1 MDFQS
6 IFIIVLG
13 FMALSYAEANK
24 HNFVQ
29 CKRTY
34 KKIGCFSQA
43 HTISKIPLLT
53 YRDETS
59 SYYNGT
65 LIDWANFKASLHS
78 LACECHEIAKKQQL
92 RYFAIRYWGE
102 CWGGKDTNAL
112 DELVTKGHGASTKC
126 ANVDYQQCTDHSGG
140 TECVGQEFAEYM
152 YLITDESDT
161 SVNGGYTEWTEFS
174 KCSLTCGIGVSI
186 RERTCTNPMPK
197 GNGKDCTGLGPNT
210 ETRECKLADC
220 PIDGGYTQWSMFEQ
234 CSVSCGIGVMKR
246 SRYCTN
252 PRPEH
257 GGKMCSDGAIEI
269 EAKPCRPK
277 ECPVNGGLSE
287 WSTPSS
293 CSVTCGEG
301 EATQTRTCTNPAPAH
316 GGNDCEGD
324 RKRTVKCNAPKL
336 CPVDG
341 GYTEWSM
348 FGPCSSLC
356 GLGTQTR
363 SRNCTNPI
371 PMHGGKICADGAVQ
385 VEGKSCKLK
394 ECPVDGQWGP
404 FTKYSECSASC
415 GFGNQTRSRRCDNP
429 APQHGGDNCLGDSI
443 QSRACKVEECPVNG
457 AFTQWSLFS
466 ACSKTCGEGVKS
478 RTRSCTNPEPQHGGD
493 ECNGP
498 VLDEQKCKVIDC
510 PVDGGLSS
518 WSIFGQCSK
527 TCGKGVQSRSRSC
540 TNPPPAHNGKEC
552 DGDLNE
558 QKDCFLKPCPID
570 GGYSDWSEFGECSK
584 TCGGGVQ
591 KRTRLC
597 NWPAPQYGGKDCQG
611 PKEEEKPC
619 SSNSCPVDGQW
630 GPFTKYSECSASCG
644 FGNQTRSRRCDN
656 PAPQHDGDN
665 CLGDNIQSRACKVKE
680 CPVDGGFTNWSPFTA
695 CSRTCGDGTQERTR
709 SCTNPSP
716 AHGGKECVGNTKESR
731 QCKVKECPVDGGLT
745 QWTPFGQ
752 CSTSCGDGMQSRTRS
767 CTNPP
772 PAHNGKEC
780 DGDVEEYQECK
791 LKECPVD
798 GGYSSWSSYSECS
811 EPCGDGLMTR
821 KRTCTNPSPAHGGK
835 QCQGATIE
843 EKQCKVK
850 ECPVDGGY
858 SSWSSYSEC
867 SEACGDGL
875 MTRKRTCTNPSPA
888 HGGKQCQG
896 ASTEE
901 KQCKVKECP
910 VNGGFSEWSSYGVC
924 SKTCG
929 GGTQERKRECNTPKP
944 AHGGENC
951 KGETQQSRTCKL
963 KECPV
968 DGGVSQW
975 SAFSKC
981 SKSCGVGEHERTRT
995 CTNPPPQHGGKECD
1009 EDLKEVQ
1016 ECQIKKCPVNGGYS
1030 DWSEFG
1036 ECSTECGPG
1045 VQSRERECNN
1055 PSPAHGGKGCVGE
1068 AKETRKCEDMPCPVD
1083 GGYSSWSSYSEC
1095 SEACGDG
1102 LMTRKRTCTNPSP
1115 AHGGKQCQGAS
1126 TEEKQCKVKECP
1138 VDGGFS
1144 SWSSYSKC
1152 SEPCGEGEKTRSR
1165 TCTNPS
1171 PAHGGKDCSGSKV
1184 QVSPCKVKECPV
1196 DGGYSSWS
1204 SYSECSKACGDGLM
1218 TRKRTCTKPSPA
1230 HGGKQCQGAS
1240 IEEERCKVKECPV
1253 DGGFS
1258 SWSLYGECS
1267 ELCGGGEQER
1277 SRTCTNPTP
1286 AHGGKDCE
1294 GKIEETRPCNTQ
1306 KCKVDGGY
1314 GPWSPYSAC
1323 SKPCGEGERYRTR
1336 KCVETRRDCSGPSR
1350 SVQKC
1355 KVKSCPVDGGFTN
1368 WSPFTACSRTCGVGT
1383 QERTRS
1389 CTNPSPAHG
1398 GKECVG
1404 NTKESKQCKV
1414 KDCPVDGGYS
1424 SWSSYS
1430 ECSEACGDGLMT
1442 RKRTCINPSP
1452 AHGGKQCQGAST
1464 EEKQCKVKECP
1475 VNGKWSSWGGYGGC
1489 SKRCGGGLQTR
1500 SRSCNNPAPAHSG
1513 NPCKGS
1519 STSSKRC
1526 NTHECPVNG
1535 NWGKWSGFG
1544 VCSKKC
1550 GGGTKSRSRRCN
1562 NSSPAHGGRKCSGS
1576 STQSAQCNTQHCR
1589 VDGGLSTWSAFSKC
1603 SKACGAGHTHRTRSC
1618 TNPSPA
1624 HGGKGCEGALVEK
1637 KSCKVKECPVNGNWG
1652 SWGSYGS
1659 CDNKCGGGVQER
1671 FRYCNNPAPA
1681 HGGKGCPGYAK
1692 MVRACNTHKCPVNG
1706 NWGKWG
1712 GFSSCNKR
1720 CGGGVQTRY
1729 RSCNNPTP
1737 AHGGKSCPGSH
1748 AHSQS
1753 CNTQKCPV
1761 NGNWGKWGGFSS
1773 CNKRCGGGLQTR
1785 YRSCNNPSPAHG
1797 GKSCPGSHAHSQ
1809 YCNTQ
1814 KCPVNGNWGKW
1825 GGFSSCNKRCGGG
1838 LQTRYRSCNNPT
1850 PAHGGKSCPGSPA
1863 HSRSCNTQKCPVN
1876 GNWGKWG
1883 GFSSCNKRCG
1893 GGLQTRY
1900 RSCNN
1905 PTPAHGGKSCPGSH
1919 AHSQSCNTHKCPVN
1933 GNWGSWGSYGSCNN
1947 KCGGGV
1953 QERFR
1958 YCNNPAPAHGGKG
1971 CPGYAKMVR
1980 ACNTHKCPV
1989 NGDWGKWGGFNS
2001 CNKRCG
2007 GGLQTRYRSCNNPTP
2022 AHGGKSC
2029 PGSPAHSQSCNTHK
2043 CPVNGNWGSWGSYGS
2058 CNNKCGGGVQE
2069 RFRYCNNP
2077 APAHGGKGCPGYA
2090 KMVRAC
2096 NTHKCPVN
2104 GNWGKW
2110 GGFSSCNKRCGG
2122 GLQTRYRSCNNPTP
2136 AHGGKSCPG
2145 SHAHSQSCNTK
2156 KCPVNGKWGSW
2167 GSYGSCNNKCGG
2179 GVQERFR
2186 YCNNPAPAHGGS
2198 GCPGYAKMVRA
2209 CNTHKCPVRGNWA
2222 RWATWG
2228 SCSKACGNGERRR
2241 YRACNNPAPAYGG
2254 PTCPGSNVHVQRCNT
2269 HGCRVNGNWGSW
2281 GSYGS
2286 CNNKCGGGVQERFR
2300 YCNNPSPAH
2309 GGSGCPGYAKMVR
2322 ACNTQRCSGWS
2333 GWGSWGACTLPCNG
2347 GIRFRFRNCPQRYCP
2362 GSQSSVGVCNLHRCS
2377 GK

>member
-1138 VDGGFS
+1138 V
-1144 SWSSYSKC
+1144 
-1152 SEPCGEGEKTRSR
+1152 
-1165 TCTNPS
+1165 
-1171 PAHGGKDCSGSKV
+1171 
-1184 QVSPCKVKECPV
+1184 
-1196 DGGYSSWS
+1196 
-1204 SYSECSKACGDGLM
+1204 
-1218 TRKRTCTKPSPA
+1218 
-1230 HGGKQCQGAS
+1230 
-1240 IEEERCKVKECPV
+1240 
-1253 DGGFS
+1253 
-1258 SWSLYGECS
+1258 
-1267 ELCGGGEQER
+1267 
-1277 SRTCTNPTP
+1277 
-1286 AHGGKDCE
+1286 
-1294 GKIEETRPCNTQ
+1294 
-1306 KCKVDGGY
+1306 
-1314 GPWSPYSAC
+1314 
-1323 SKPCGEGERYRTR
+1323 
-1336 KCVETRRDCSGPSR
+1336 
-1350 SVQKC
+1350 
-1355 KVKSCPVDGGFTN
+1355 
-1368 WSPFTACSRTCGVGT
+1368 
-1383 QERTRS
+1383 
-1389 CTNPSPAHG
+1389 
-1398 GKECVG
+1398 
-1404 NTKESKQCKV
+1404 
-1414 KDCPVDGGYS
+1414 
-1424 SWSSYS
+1424 
-1430 ECSEACGDGLMT
+1430 
-1442 RKRTCINPSP
+1442 
-1452 AHGGKQCQGAST
+1452 
-1464 EEKQCKVKECP
+1464 
-1475 VNGKWSSWGGYGGC
+1475 NGKWSSWGGYGGC

-1814 KCPVNGNWGKW
+1814 KCPVNG
-1825 GGFSSCNKRCGGG
+1825 
-1838 LQTRYRSCNNPT
+1838 
-1850 PAHGGKSCPGSPA
+1850 
-1863 HSRSCNTQKCPVN
+1863 
-1876 GNWGKWG
+1876 
-1883 GFSSCNKRCG
+1883 
-1893 GGLQTRY
+1893 
-1900 RSCNN
+1900 
-1905 PTPAHGGKSCPGSH
+1905 
-1919 AHSQSCNTHKCPVN
+1919 
-1933 GNWGSWGSYGSCNN
+1933 
-1947 KCGGGV
+1947 
-1953 QERFR
+1953 
-1958 YCNNPAPAHGGKG
+1958 
-1971 CPGYAKMVR
+1971 
-1980 ACNTHKCPV
+1980 
-1989 NGDWGKWGGFNS
+1989 
-2001 CNKRCG
+2001 
-2007 GGLQTRYRSCNNPTP
+2007 
-2022 AHGGKSC
+2022 
-2029 PGSPAHSQSCNTHK
+2029 
-2043 CPVNGNWGSWGSYGS
+2043 
-2058 CNNKCGGGVQE
+2058 
-2069 RFRYCNNP
+2069 
-2077 APAHGGKGCPGYA
+2077 
-2090 KMVRAC
+2090 
-2096 NTHKCPVN
+2096 
-2104 GNWGKW
+2104 
-2110 GGFSSCNKRCGG
+2110 
-2122 GLQTRYRSCNNPTP
+2122 
-2136 AHGGKSCPG
+2136 
-2145 SHAHSQSCNTK
+2145 
-2156 KCPVNGKWGSW
+2156 KWGSW

>member
-850 ECPVDGGY
+850 ECPV
-858 SSWSSYSEC
+858 
-867 SEACGDGL
+867 
-875 MTRKRTCTNPSPA
+875 
-888 HGGKQCQG
+888 
-896 ASTEE
+896 
-901 KQCKVKECP
+901 
-910 VNGGFSEWSSYGVC
+910 NGGFSEWSSYGVC

-1720 CGGGVQTRY
+1720 CGGG
-1729 RSCNNPTP
+1729 
-1737 AHGGKSCPGSH
+1737 
-1748 AHSQS
+1748 
-1753 CNTQKCPV
+1753 
-1761 NGNWGKWGGFSS
+1761 
-1773 CNKRCGGGLQTR
+1773 
-1785 YRSCNNPSPAHG
+1785 
-1797 GKSCPGSHAHSQ
+1797 
-1809 YCNTQ
+1809 
-1814 KCPVNGNWGKW
+1814 
-1825 GGFSSCNKRCGGG
+1825 
-1838 LQTRYRSCNNPT
+1838 
-1850 PAHGGKSCPGSPA
+1850 
-1863 HSRSCNTQKCPVN
+1863 
-1876 GNWGKWG
+1876 
-1883 GFSSCNKRCG
+1883 
-1893 GGLQTRY
+1893 
-1900 RSCNN
+1900 
-1905 PTPAHGGKSCPGSH
+1905 
-1919 AHSQSCNTHKCPVN
+1919 
-1933 GNWGSWGSYGSCNN
+1933 
-1947 KCGGGV
+1947 
-1953 QERFR
+1953 
-1958 YCNNPAPAHGGKG
+1958 
-1971 CPGYAKMVR
+1971 
-1980 ACNTHKCPV
+1980 
-1989 NGDWGKWGGFNS
+1989 
-2001 CNKRCG
+2001 
-2007 GGLQTRYRSCNNPTP
+2007 
-2022 AHGGKSC
+2022 
-2029 PGSPAHSQSCNTHK
+2029 
-2043 CPVNGNWGSWGSYGS
+2043 
-2058 CNNKCGGGVQE
+2058 
-2069 RFRYCNNP
+2069 
-2077 APAHGGKGCPGYA
+2077 
-2090 KMVRAC
+2090 
-2096 NTHKCPVN
+2096 
-2104 GNWGKW
+2104 
-2110 GGFSSCNKRCGG
+2110 
-2122 GLQTRYRSCNNPTP
+2122 LQTRYRSCNNPTP

>member
-1138 VDGGFS
+1138 V
-1144 SWSSYSKC
+1144 
-1152 SEPCGEGEKTRSR
+1152 
-1165 TCTNPS
+1165 
-1171 PAHGGKDCSGSKV
+1171 
-1184 QVSPCKVKECPV
+1184 
-1196 DGGYSSWS
+1196 
-1204 SYSECSKACGDGLM
+1204 
-1218 TRKRTCTKPSPA
+1218 
-1230 HGGKQCQGAS
+1230 
-1240 IEEERCKVKECPV
+1240 
-1253 DGGFS
+1253 
-1258 SWSLYGECS
+1258 
-1267 ELCGGGEQER
+1267 
-1277 SRTCTNPTP
+1277 
-1286 AHGGKDCE
+1286 
-1294 GKIEETRPCNTQ
+1294 
-1306 KCKVDGGY
+1306 
-1314 GPWSPYSAC
+1314 
-1323 SKPCGEGERYRTR
+1323 
-1336 KCVETRRDCSGPSR
+1336 
-1350 SVQKC
+1350 
-1355 KVKSCPVDGGFTN
+1355 
-1368 WSPFTACSRTCGVGT
+1368 
-1383 QERTRS
+1383 
-1389 CTNPSPAHG
+1389 
-1398 GKECVG
+1398 
-1404 NTKESKQCKV
+1404 
-1414 KDCPVDGGYS
+1414 
-1424 SWSSYS
+1424 
-1430 ECSEACGDGLMT
+1430 
-1442 RKRTCINPSP
+1442 
-1452 AHGGKQCQGAST
+1452 
-1464 EEKQCKVKECP
+1464 
-1475 VNGKWSSWGGYGGC
+1475 NGKWSSWGGYGGC

-1720 CGGGVQTRY
+1720 CGGG
-1729 RSCNNPTP
+1729 
-1737 AHGGKSCPGSH
+1737 
-1748 AHSQS
+1748 
-1753 CNTQKCPV
+1753 
-1761 NGNWGKWGGFSS
+1761 
-1773 CNKRCGGGLQTR
+1773 
-1785 YRSCNNPSPAHG
+1785 
-1797 GKSCPGSHAHSQ
+1797 
-1809 YCNTQ
+1809 
-1814 KCPVNGNWGKW
+1814 
-1825 GGFSSCNKRCGGG
+1825 

-1919 AHSQSCNTHKCPVN
+1919 AHSQSCNT
-1933 GNWGSWGSYGSCNN
+1933 
-1947 KCGGGV
+1947 
-1953 QERFR
+1953 Q
-1958 YCNNPAPAHGGKG
+1958 
-1971 CPGYAKMVR
+1971 
-1980 ACNTHKCPV
+1980 
-1989 NGDWGKWGGFNS
+1989 
-2001 CNKRCG
+2001 
-2007 GGLQTRYRSCNNPTP
+2007 
-2022 AHGGKSC
+2022 
-2029 PGSPAHSQSCNTHK
+2029 K